1 MVISNSL
8 IKWLRAFSLLFLI
21 FLFSSCSNKTYQ
33 NSDGTQYK
41 KSIFETVRWLVERD
55 LPATLEI
62 EFLEI
67 NDVKVDITE
76 AAIWIGHST
85 FLINNGEI
93 NILID
98 PVFSERVSPFSF
110 VGPKRM
116 IPPAIEINQLPKIDI
131 VLISHNHYDHLD
143 IASLSKL
150 SNINDETI
158 FLVPEGDKKLLVN
171 ENIKNTFEFEW
182 WDNFQLYGTTFT
194 FTPAKHWS
202 ARGLF
207 DESRSLWGSWHI
219 ENQNL
224 SLFHAGDTGYSDDFK
239 IIKKRLG
246 KIDLALI
253 PIGAYSPY
261 WFEGYSHVTPDEA
274 IQIAIDLEAT
284 KSIGMHWGTFIL
296 SDEPILEPKEWLKNS
311 RKKENLDF
319 VTVMPGELIELSF
332 EF

>member
-62 EFLEI
+62 EFLEK

-171 ENIKNTFEFEW
+171 ENIKNTFEFKW

-207 DESRSLWGSWHI
+207 DENRSLWGSWHV

-311 RKKENLDF
+311 SKKENLDF

>member
-1 MVISNSL
+1 
-8 IKWLRAFSLLFLI
+8 
-21 FLFSSCSNKTYQ
+21 
-33 NSDGTQYK
+33 
-41 KSIFETVRWLVERD
+41 
-55 LPATLEI
+55 
-62 EFLEI
+62 
-67 NDVKVDITE
+67 
-76 AAIWIGHST
+76 
-85 FLINNGEI
+85 
-93 NILID
+93 
-98 PVFSERVSPFSF
+98 
-110 VGPKRM
+110 M

-143 IASLSKL
+143 IQSLSKL
-150 SNINDETI
+150 SKINNETI

-171 ENIKNTFEFEW
+171 ENIKNTFEFKW
-182 WDNFQLYGTTFT
+182 WDNFQLNGTTFT

-296 SDEPILEPKEWLKNS
+296 SDEPILEPKEWLKKS
-311 RKKENLDF
+311 SKKENLDF
-319 VTVMPGELIELSF
+319 VTVKPGELIELTF

>member
-1 MVISNSL
+1 MCI
-8 IKWLRAFSLLFLI
+8 
-21 FLFSSCSNKTYQ
+21 
-33 NSDGTQYK
+33 
-41 KSIFETVRWLVERD
+41 RD
-55 LPATLEI
+55 
-62 EFLEI
+62 
-67 NDVKVDITE
+67 
-76 AAIWIGHST
+76 S
-85 FLINNGEI
+85 
-93 NILID
+93 
-98 PVFSERVSPFSF
+98 
-110 VGPKRM
+110 
-116 IPPAIEINQLPKIDI
+116 
-131 VLISHNHYDHLD
+131 NHYDHLD

-150 SNINDETI
+150 SNINNETI

-171 ENIKNTFEFEW
+171 ENIKNTFEFKW

-296 SDEPILEPKEWLKNS
+296 SDEPILEPKEWLKKS
-311 RKKENLDF
+311 SKKENLDF
-319 VTVMPGELIELSF
+319 VTVMPGELIKF
-332 EF
+332 

>member
-1 MVISNSL
+1 MIAIPHL
-8 IKWLRAFSLLFLI
+8 ILFVLI
-21 FLFSSCSNKTYQ
+21 FF
-33 NSDGTQYK
+33 
-41 KSIFETVRWLVERD
+41 
-55 LPATLEI
+55 
-62 EFLEI
+62 
-67 NDVKVDITE
+67 
-76 AAIWIGHST
+76 AILGYT
-85 FLINNGEI
+85 FFYYSKN
-93 NILID
+93 
-98 PVFSERVSPFSF
+98 
-110 VGPKRM
+110 
-116 IPPAIEINQLPKIDI
+116 LPKID
-131 VLISHNHYDHLD
+131 VVVISHNHYDHLD

-171 ENIKNTFEFEW
+171 ENIKNTFEFKW
-182 WDNFQLYGTTFT
+182 WDNFQLNGTTFT

-207 DESRSLWGSWHI
+207 DESRSLWGSWHVK
-219 ENQNL
+219 NQNL

-296 SDEPILEPKEWLKNS
+296 SDEPILEPKEWLKKS
-311 RKKENLDF
+311 SKKENLDF
-319 VTVMPGELIELSF
+319 VTVKPGELIELTF